1 MANRLLK
8 VHKIRAFSV
17 AKLERKINNIKTYN
31 SIDIIEIKRRSYL
44 FLNIADVYYK
54 EKMQRII

>member
-17 AKLERKINNIKTYN
+17 SKLEKKVNKVREYH

-44 FLNIADVYYK
+44 FLNIAEVYYK
-54 EKMQRII
+54 EKI

>member
-17 AKLERKINNIKTYN
+17 SKLEKKINKVKSYR
-31 SIDIIEIKRRSYL
+31 SIDIIEIKRQSYL
-44 FLNIADVYYK
+44 FLNIAEVYYK
-54 EKMQRII
+54 EKI